1 MPEEARLNVLS
12 ECMRVIPAGGVLLVT
27 EYAPL
32 PTKHVIYRFPPS
44 RWLITR
50 LEPFL
55 DGFWRDDIGS
65 LLNVYGKARGKKA
78 VIESDVRIFAD
89 FYRVT
94 EFRIEELEPL
104 PGD

>member
-1 MPEEARLNVLS
+1 MPEEARVNVLS

-32 PTKHVIYRFPPS
+32 PTKHMLYRFAPS

-55 DGFWRDDIGS
+55 DGFWRDDIAS
-65 LLNVYGKARGKKA
+65 LLNVYGKVHGKKA
-78 VIESDVRIFAD
+78 VTESDERIFAN

-94 EFRIEELEPL
+94 EFRIAPL
-104 PGD
+104 GS

>member
-1 MPEEARLNVLS
+1 MPEEARLDVLS

-32 PTKHVIYRFPPS
+32 PVKHIIYRFPPS
-44 RWLITR
+44 RRLITW

-55 DGFWRDDIGS
+55 DGFWRLDIGS
-65 LLNVYGKARGKKA
+65 MLNVCGKAHGKKA
-78 VIESDVRIFAD
+78 IVESDVRIFAD

-94 EFRIEELEPL
+94 EFSIASL
-104 PGD
+104 G